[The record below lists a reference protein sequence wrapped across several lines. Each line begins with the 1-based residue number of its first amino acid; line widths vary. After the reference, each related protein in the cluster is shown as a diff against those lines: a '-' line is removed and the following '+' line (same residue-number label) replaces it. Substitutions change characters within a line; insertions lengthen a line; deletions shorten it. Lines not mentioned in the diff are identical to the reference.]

1 MIVKEKITHNE
12 FAKKVREEWN
22 LPDNE
27 SLTQNWWNIYYQYT
41 LMVKGERKVI
51 GNFDGRFHL
60 YNQSGGETIYELA

>member
-22 LPDNE
+22 LSDNE

>member
-1 MIVKEKITHNE
+1 MIVKEKITHDE

-22 LPDNE
+22 LSDNE